1 MLGSLGSRWENE
13 IQSPIHFQEEYLTW
27 GTEDWGSDGRG
38 EEGIGTFFLFY
49 RREKTKG

>member
-1 MLGSLGSRWENE
+1 MLGSLGSRWGNE